1 MGRSM
6 GLPGLPGA
14 ALGAVKRSAAAPQP
28 AEKEWTGLASFP
40 AATQTALHSLLGSLK
55 QINKSEVTI
64 LLLGKS
70 GTGKSSTANSLYGE
84 KVAAINPFQNT
95 TAKPVHVSRTA
106 AGITL
111 NIIDTPSLLEGD
123 TVSEA
128 TLSAISFELRKQPV
142 DVVLFIDR
150 LDVYRVD
157 PVDRLMVDAI
167 SDHFGPSVWDNTI
180 IGLTHGDMRSPPAG
194 TDFDSY
200 VKARGDGIRK
210 AIKAAG
216 GTAPL
221 PVALIENSSRCRTD
235 DDGQKVVGPS
245 NTPWIVELMSQ
256 VCDMVTGETGVYMY
270 DRSLQKP
277 RNPNKKRRWL
287 IPIIFA
293 AQIAFKVL
301 ILDMWMEEDGARG
314 DQYGPYEK
322 EFVEQERARRRA
334 EKEQRRAA
342 AQGKEDRRRGIPTPS
357 RLEPSAPGK
366 VSNDMFDDDDED
378 DF

>member
-1 MGRSM
+1 MLIDGIHLRH
-6 GLPGLPGA
+6 LWP
-14 ALGAVKRSAAAPQP
+14 V
-28 AEKEWTGLASFP
+28 WW
-40 AATQTALHSLLGSLK
+40 ALHCPGYTSATLHAGRLSPL
-55 QINKSEVTI
+55 
-64 LLLGKS
+64 
-70 GTGKSSTANSLYGE
+70 
-84 KVAAINPFQNT
+84 P
-95 TAKPVHVSRTA
+95 R
-106 AGITL
+106 AGILCLAHLTGW
-111 NIIDTPSLLEGD
+111 LL
-123 TVSEA
+123 
-128 TLSAISFELRKQPV
+128 Q
-142 DVVLFIDR
+142 
-150 LDVYRVD
+150 
-157 PVDRLMVDAI
+157 
-167 SDHFGPSVWDNTI
+167 
-180 IGLTHGDMRSPPAG
+180 
-194 TDFDSY
+194 
-200 VKARGDGIRK
+200 
-210 AIKAAG
+210 
-216 GTAPL
+216 
-221 PVALIENSSRCRTD
+221 
-235 DDGQKVVGPS
+235 
-245 NTPWIVELMSQ
+245 Q